1 MRYEIYSEIHDQV
14 RCSEDN
20 TCWSID
26 DIVDHFCPNLEPD
39 ETKELVADCMAQLK
53 DHCSLQHT
61 MAIEEYGDRG
71 ECSSCVAVEK
81 GYVADLLSLLPIE
94 KLDRDL
100 WPILRVAEREKAKR
114 EFIEENTPLWEAV
127 GSVLKELREELGISI
142 TNVATAIGVSPSV
155 IRNLE
160 AGRPVQRAEL
170 VQKAYWWFIKCRR
183 LLQKSSPAAQPSTE
197 GCEEK
202 FQSIDIHDEE
212 ADLYPALP
220 WEVFSSN

>member
-81 GYVADLLSLLPIE
+81 GYVADLLSLLPLE
-94 KLDRDL
+94 KLDFDL
-100 WPILRVAEREKAKR
+100 WPIIQVAKGEMARR
-114 EFIEENTPLWEAV
+114 EFIKENTPEWKAV
-127 GSVLKELREELGISI
+127 GSILKGRREDLGMSI
-142 TNVATAIGVSPSV
+142 KHVATSIGVSPSV
-155 IRNLE
+155 IRNFE
-160 AGRPVQRAEL
+160 AGRPVQRGKL
-170 VQKAYWWFIKCRR
+170 VEKAYIYLIKSRW
-183 LLQKSSPAAQPSTE
+183 LAQFSRKPIYM
-197 GCEEK
+197 
-202 FQSIDIHDEE
+202 SIDDWNLGLIENYFFDE
-212 ADLYPALP
+212 D
-220 WEVFSSN
+220 EVFDANRPWPNSAVG